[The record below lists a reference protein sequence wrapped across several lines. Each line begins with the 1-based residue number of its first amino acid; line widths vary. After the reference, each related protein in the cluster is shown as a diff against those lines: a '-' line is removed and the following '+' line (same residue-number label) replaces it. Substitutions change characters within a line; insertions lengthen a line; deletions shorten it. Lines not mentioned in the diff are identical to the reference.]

1 MTLTLDHI
9 RMTFDGHE
17 VLRDVTVHVD
27 DGRFVSLIGRSG
39 CGKST
44 LLRVAAGLI
53 EPTAGTV
60 RADADH
66 DMAFGFQD
74 ARLVPWIR
82 LWDNVT
88 LGLPGRRAERR
99 RLALDALARVGLADH
114 ADAWPGELSG
124 GQAQRASL
132 ARTIVRRPKLLLLDE
147 PFGALDALTRLDMQD
162 LLAHLQAEQQWT
174 ILMVTHDIPE
184 AARLSDRILVLADGT
199 IGTIVDVDRTDMDDE
214 GLPRDHE
221 AIERRLR
228 AALR

>member
-1 MTLTLDHI
+1 MALMLDHI
-9 RMTFDGHE
+9 RMAFDGAE

-60 RADADH
+60 HADH

-147 PFGALDALTRLDMQD
+147 PFDALDALTRLDMQD
-162 LLAHLQAEQQWT
+162 LLARLQAANGWST
-174 ILMVTHDIPE
+174 LMVTHDIAE
-184 AARLSDRILVLADGT
+184 AVRLSDQILVLRDGVIDTAVT
-199 IGTIVDVDRTDMDDE
+199 IDRTDLDDE
-214 GLPRDHE
+214 GLPRGHE
-221 AIERRLR
+221 VIERQLR

>member
-60 RADADH
+60 HADH

-88 LGLPGRRAERR
+88 LGLPGRRTERR
-99 RLALDALARVGLADH
+99 QLALDALARVGLADH
-114 ADAWPGELSG
+114 ADAWP
-124 GQAQRASL
+124 L
-132 ARTIVRRPKLLLLDE
+132 ARAIVRQPKLLLLDE

-162 LLAHLQAEQQWT
+162 LLARLHAANGWST
-174 ILMVTHDIPE
+174 LMVTHDIAE
-184 AARLSDRILVLADGT
+184 AVRLSDLILVLCDGVIDTAVT
-199 IGTIVDVDRTDMDDE
+199 IDRTDLDDE
-214 GLPRDHE
+214 GLPRGHE
-221 AIERRLR
+221 VIERQLR

>member
-60 RADADH
+60 RADV

-162 LLAHLQAEQQWT
+162 LLARLQAEQQWT

>member
-60 RADADH
+60 HADH

-74 ARLVPWIR
+74 ARLVPWTR

-88 LGLPGRRAERR
+88 LGLPGRRTERR
-99 RLALDALARVGLADH
+99 QLALDALARVGLADH
-114 ADAWPGELSG
+114 ADAWPSELSG

-132 ARTIVRRPKLLLLDE
+132 ARAIVRQPKLLLLDE

-162 LLAHLQAEQQWT
+162 LLARLHAANGWST
-174 ILMVTHDIPE
+174 LMVTHDIAE
-184 AARLSDRILVLADGT
+184 AVRLSDLILVLCDGVIDT
-199 IGTIVDVDRTDMDDE
+199 TVSIDRTDLDDE
-214 GLPRDHE
+214 GLPRGHE
-221 AIERRLR
+221 LIERELR
-228 AALR
+228 TALH

>member
-53 EPTAGTV
+53 EPTAGT
-60 RADADH
+60 
-66 DMAFGFQD
+66 
-74 ARLVPWIR
+74 
-82 LWDNVT
+82 
-88 LGLPGRRAERR
+88 
-99 RLALDALARVGLADH
+99 
-114 ADAWPGELSG
+114 
-124 GQAQRASL
+124 
-132 ARTIVRRPKLLLLDE
+132 KLLLLDE

-162 LLAHLQAEQQWT
+162 LLARLHAANGWST
-174 ILMVTHDIPE
+174 LMVTHDIAE
-184 AARLSDRILVLADGT
+184 AVRLSDLILVLCDGVIDTAVT
-199 IGTIVDVDRTDMDDE
+199 IDRTDLDDE
-214 GLPRDHE
+214 GLPRGHE
-221 AIERRLR
+221 VIERQLR

>member
-53 EPTAGTV
+53 EPTSGTV
-60 RADADH
+60 HADH

-88 LGLPGRRAERR
+88 LGLPGRRTERR
-99 RLALDALARVGLADH
+99 QLALDALARVGLADH
-114 ADAWPGELSG
+114 ADA
-124 GQAQRASL
+124 
-132 ARTIVRRPKLLLLDE
+132 
-147 PFGALDALTRLDMQD
+147 
-162 LLAHLQAEQQWT
+162 
-174 ILMVTHDIPE
+174 
-184 AARLSDRILVLADGT
+184 
-199 IGTIVDVDRTDMDDE
+199 
-214 GLPRDHE
+214 
-221 AIERRLR
+221 
-228 AALR
+228 

>member
-1 MTLTLDHI
+1 M
-9 RMTFDGHE
+9 
-17 VLRDVTVHVD
+17 
-27 DGRFVSLIGRSG
+27 
-39 CGKST
+39 
-44 LLRVAAGLI
+44 
-53 EPTAGTV
+53 
-60 RADADH
+60 
-66 DMAFGFQD
+66 
-74 ARLVPWIR
+74 PWIR

-88 LGLPGRRAERR
+88 LGLPGRRTERR
-99 RLALDALARVGLADH
+99 QLALDALARVGLADH

-132 ARTIVRRPKLLLLDE
+132 ARAIVRQPKLLLLDE

-184 AARLSDRILVLADGT
+184 AARLSDHILVLADGT

>member
-1 MTLTLDHI
+1 MALMLDHI
-9 RMTFDGHE
+9 RMAFDGAE

-60 RADADH
+60 HADH

-88 LGLPGRRAERR
+88 LGLSGRRTERR
-99 RLALDALARVGLADH
+99 QLALDALARVGLADH

-124 GQAQRASL
+124 GQAQRAPL
-132 ARTIVRRPKLLLLDE
+132 ARAIVRQPKLLLLDE

-162 LLAHLQAEQQWT
+162 LLARLQAANGWST
-174 ILMVTHDIPE
+174 LMVTHDIAE
-184 AARLSDRILVLADGT
+184 AVRLSDQILVLRDGVIDTAVT
-199 IGTIVDVDRTDMDDE
+199 IDRTDLDDE
-214 GLPRDHE
+214 GLPRGHE
-221 AIERRLR
+221 VIERQLR

>member
-53 EPTAGTV
+53 KPTAGTV
-60 RADADH
+60 HADH

-88 LGLPGRRAERR
+88 LGLPGRRTERR
-99 RLALDALARVGLADH
+99 QLALDALARVGLADH
-114 ADAWPGELSG
+114 ADAWPGALSG

-132 ARTIVRRPKLLLLDE
+132 ARAIVRQPKLLLLDE

-214 GLPRDHE
+214 GLPRGHE

>member
-1 MTLTLDHI
+1 M
-9 RMTFDGHE
+9 
-17 VLRDVTVHVD
+17 
-27 DGRFVSLIGRSG
+27 
-39 CGKST
+39 
-44 LLRVAAGLI
+44 
-53 EPTAGTV
+53 
-60 RADADH
+60 
-66 DMAFGFQD
+66 
-74 ARLVPWIR
+74 
-82 LWDNVT
+82 
-88 LGLPGRRAERR
+88 
-99 RLALDALARVGLADH
+99 
-114 ADAWPGELSG
+114 
-124 GQAQRASL
+124 
-132 ARTIVRRPKLLLLDE
+132 LLDE